1 MPICP
6 SVEAALAAERCD
18 RQPRPCSTSVIADA
32 GSEALLRQVLEALD
46 DGIIVADDSGAIALA
61 NRRLEEMFGYPLGT
75 VTGKPVTSLIPADLH
90 VRHAGQRTERPRN
103 PKPGLPGT
111 TPPVVAV
118 RQDGGDFP
126 VRISLSQV
134 AAGTGQV
141 RLGDGELGE
150 AGEGAPA
157 APGAALLDF
166 DRADCPLGFVVGE
179 DVRSGRVAK
188 RRIMSSKERNR
199 RARRRASRAV
209 AAPVQVG
216 GQGGCGRCPVTG
228 DQVVQDGGVQG
239 GLPAARA
246 AAAASRASISRA
258 AIWAA
263 RCCWDGLKSYR
274 FLRSLSR

>member
-157 APGAALLDF
+157 APGPRCWTLTG
-166 DRADCPLGFVVGE
+166 RI
-179 DVRSGRVAK
+179 VRSASLLEK
-188 RRIMSSKERNR
+188 MS
-199 RARRRASRAV
+199 
-209 AAPVQVG
+209 
-216 GQGGCGRCPVTG
+216 GQGGWRSAGSCPRRNGTGGR
-228 DQVVQDGGVQG
+228 GGARPG
-239 GLPAARA
+239 RWRRRYRLAARA
-246 AAAASRASISRA
+246 DAAG
-258 AIWAA
+258 A
-263 RCCWDGLKSYR
+263 R
-274 FLRSLSR
+274 